1 MHFYVSHNSET
12 LIYIWLI
19 AAAPEPDVTEY
30 AGSDVADTDAA
41 AGELYVWGAGL
52 FAIGCDE
59 RGHNEPAAVA
69 SGSRAA
75 H

>member
-1 MHFYVSHNSET
+1 MSYIIQR
-12 LIYIWLI
+12 LIYIWAI

-30 AGSDVADTDAA
+30 AGSDVANTDAA

-59 RGHNEPAAVA
+59 RGHNGPAAVA